1 MAVRLK
7 TAQWRKRS
15 PQFDNA
21 VLRGLPV
28 EKESRAGVRPVVG
41 ACFSRVQP
49 TPIEDPELVV
59 IAPDALRL
67 VGIEVT
73 ASGENAPVVP
83 GEELVHVDEL
93 APFLAGNELFDG
105 SETAAQCYCGH
116 QFGYFSGQLGDGA
129 AIYLGEVLSG
139 SQRERWEMQLKGAGL
154 TPFSRSAD
162 GRKVLRSTL
171 REFLASEHMHALGIP
186 TTRAGSVVTSRKTTV
201 LRDQFY
207 DGNARE
213 EPTAVVLRVAR
224 TFLRFGSFEI
234 FKDTD
239 ARSGRAGPSANLP
252 YKKAMMRQMVN
263 FTIRQYFPDIW
274 QASEETGGDEGETTR
289 IREFFAEVV
298 RRTAVLVAKW
308 QSVGFCHGVLNTDNM
323 SIIGDTLDY
332 GPFGFM
338 EHFDPQHICNTS
350 DDGGRYRYEAQPEIC
365 KWNCSVLADQLAL
378 IVDPAELE
386 PALARFDE
394 WYGRE
399 YYRLMRQKLGLLH
412 KFLPREDKALIDDL
426 FNVLAE
432 TGADFTCTFRSLA
445 ELKPYSTDS
454 AAAVVNELV
463 KVSETLE
470 QVKRRHSTFTDSQY
484 QMVVMLL
491 EKNPAQARMYGVTQ
505 EMREAM
511 ERERAVRAELDRT
524 SDAHR
529 RAHLREAWSR
539 WVDAYA
545 KRLKEETDGVPD
557 AAHEMHRR
565 DEMRRVNPVFV
576 LRNHVAQRAI
586 DFAADGDYDAVAH
599 ILHLLKHPFDESN
612 MASDRVA
619 MDTIRSE
626 ISDESLLSSSRYTAS
641 GASFVGSITSS
652 RSTARSDYL
661 SNYENKFLQRKAVE
675 KKKKRAERERRKA
688 IDDSLTA
695 DDKRRADREA
705 ERQARK
711 AEMATWLPTPETL
724 QRIEREAE
732 RRKKE
737 RLEQVLGWYPPIV
750 EDDKGRSTRPS
761 NNNRTHEATPT
772 REIHAVFSE
781 QSRLARAGSEHERRA
796 AVELESEAKALQ
808 RKMLTLQQKMV
819 YVENRGNASVSATW
833 KANSQR
839 RRRPRVQVRA
849 TLAPLGSSQSAT
861 AIPTLHNHAASLTR
875 STSVFFFRDTRQEA
889 EAAVVAEHAEVEGFL
904 AAHRRQH
911 KRHRMATIIQATWR
925 MHRRRRV
932 FLRWRRRRTKHRRKF
947 FQVWAMSFRL
957 LRQARRSL
965 KRKCLRAWKTEVEDA
980 IELRRIE
987 LQIFRSA
994 ETAVELPRLV
1004 MNLVFTSSDYDDAF
1018 TRKVLTYPT
1027 RAYFTGFVNAAFASV
1042 EQHDDDNTPGA
1053 NNSDD
1058 DDDDDDGD
1066 DDDDHSRAARRQ
1078 RAKGNRVRRLKAQH
1092 LELRRSLAKKIV
1104 QRTFRAWQRLH
1115 EKQRRIGLNA
1125 QLCIKRAARL
1135 AFGARPV
1142 WPAERMLIIFETWA
1156 RYAAFRRSKRLGG
1169 PMPHFAS
1176 ALPSWDLWL
1185 HNYQERQIRKV
1196 KAASRA
1202 PIARLK
1208 RCFRCFRAVAR
1219 VAKRRRLAE
1228 QTAVRHAHFKLQRA
1242 VMHEWYAAIA
1252 DSAARTK
1259 LCRSVL
1265 RGWASVAATKRRL
1278 RPRRLAVV
1286 TARTRR
1292 EHTRA
1297 WAAWRSVLLRSRFK
1311 RELNRARLE
1320 QTPWRS
1326 QVQRVLWFWM
1336 DVRAPRRKWT
1346 CFVAWRQLVQRRRL
1360 FLTIR
1365 TRCDALRRR
1374 HLLLAVLTAW
1384 RAVVWK
1390 QESDVGLFLEDRLSL
1405 TAWDA
1410 YDALSTDFPMLFM
1423 GCYSNAAAVFG
1434 GVPLDHAAQPNDPAS
1449 PPTAPTQTQTQTP
1462 TPKPATPNT
1471 STVLRHHQQQ
1481 QKQRDI
1487 QRFHAELTHCS
1498 VADARRV
1505 VWSSLHL
1512 VNQTDDATGNTALH
1526 VAAQLEDPVRRVDV
1540 LRVLLSEGAVTWD
1553 RVNRHGLTPLQLTPP
1568 DDAAARVLLARGVY
1582 ESFAR
1587 DVQAAPPPTDSRVLW
1602 CLVTLLSSEYVRG
1615 ERLAG
1620 DLRREWHSV
1629 LRQDLWLRQGRIYL
1643 ASDSEFSPAILRCR
1657 AFLNGMKRR
1666 VCRSKDDALLDQ
1678 LRRTTATEARPV
1690 APGTML
1696 LKSSARRMLSR
1707 DLSRMEEK
1715 LDLLSWLS
1723 NTTEQLSSAGD
1734 SVAHRDEDARE
1745 ALHRATIA
1753 ALGQY
1758 GAYGEWLLSP
1768 TLQDE
1773 FVESTLV
1780 HSFVGVLYSL
1790 ELPLEDVISEATR
1803 LEAECDALEDDVLHQ
1818 YQAILQGELR
1828 LHSPERPTGL
1838 PLLRFFSEAS
1848 DAELFFKHEL
1858 LLVNTALW
1866 QSQPLDDLHARER
1879 RRQTL
1884 LTEIDLVRVKAQRK
1898 LRKVDKK
1905 ATAAEQRL
1913 AELELTLSEIL
1924 VADLPPSRRLREICD
1939 ARQRVEA
1946 QRLRIANLRL
1956 KQLDLGDKVS
1966 GMENMRKQLEETPLK
1981 TMANGSGGGAIDD
1994 GVVLE
1999 EECEDEDAT
2008 APATDDAGAVA
2019 SLELKRQFLESEL
2032 ASYLLVFRSQ
2042 ATRASGSFR
2051 ASPNVESVASG
2062 GNLRRLH
2069 KQATASIRTLFL
2081 TNLFR
2086 CCCCWLAENMIPR
2099 DSKAASASSEIE
2111 EHAGETGDAAQNAVP
2126 DSQQQQEEHQ
2136 RRRPQD
2142 EGDACADDIGNFV
2155 MSGPSLLALP
2165 PTASEASS
2173 PGRGIQS
2180 PAIPTMETLWKRGSM
2195 GSIDP
2200 RRAKELPGSAGAGS
2214 GGSSFDLF
2222 ASAEDELAF
2231 NASFRAISSASK
2243 DRRNTDLEL
2252 EGVRITRPVQGV
2264 QQRPTSTVA
2273 TDEPEPSFSRESR
2286 EGIWQDFTSSE
2297 LSPAVQD
2304 AYAELYPRLYEPRTP
2319 GVATRPSTSIQDWGR
2334 ESSYDPEELPVEQQV
2349 ERNRRFWSA
2358 VEGYKA
2364 LASPM
2369 SLDMLALDEKTA
2381 YRRRQDR
2388 AVSIFH
2394 QFLQNNASSRLP
2406 WLHMYQHAV
2415 RDVQQSLL
2423 RAPVGLFDPTP
2434 ESLLIHSKFPS
2445 LEERAMALQL
2455 NDLFSVAGKV
2465 VVITGGGRG
2474 IGKMMAEGFVKN
2486 HATVYIASRS
2496 LAACEETAKEL
2507 NALGAGKCIPL
2518 QANLSSEE
2526 VCKAFA
2532 DELAKR
2538 EKKVDVLINNSG
2550 VVWGGD
2556 IDNHPGH
2563 AWDRVLNVNVKSP
2576 FFLTRDLLPLLDEA
2590 AKTEDG
2596 ARVINVGSIAGF
2608 MPQNIPAL
2616 AYDTSKAAVHHL
2628 TRVLAAKLARR
2639 PNGGHILVN
2648 AIAPGLVPTKMTEG
2662 IALVT
2667 GSSMDDLAQFIPLQR
2682 YGHAHD
2688 MAGLAIFLSSRASS
2702 WITGMVI
2709 CSDGGQIG
2717 AVEAVVGSKL

>member
-93 APFLAGNELFDG
+93 APFLAGNELFEG

-213 EPTAVVLRVAR
+213 EPTAVVLRIAR

-274 QASEETGGDEGETTR
+274 QASEETGDDEGETTR

-378 IVDPAELE
+378 IVEPAELE

-454 AAAVVNELV
+454 AAAIVNELV
-463 KVSETLE
+463 QVSETLE

-484 QMVVMLL
+484 QMVVLLL

-529 RAHLREAWSR
+529 HAHLREAWSR
-539 WVDAYA
+539 WIDAYA

-599 ILHLLKHPFDESN
+599 ILHLLKHPFDESD
-612 MASDRVA
+612 MTCDRVYARPQDPSTAPLCVSCSSA
-619 MDTIRSE
+619 MDTIRSD

-750 EDDKGRSTRPS
+750 DDDKGRSTRPS

-781 QSRLARAGSEHERRA
+781 QSRLARAGFEHERRA
-796 AVELESEAKALQ
+796 AVELESEAQALQ

-819 YVENRGNASVSATW
+819 YVENRGNASVSASS

-889 EAAVVAEHAEVEGFL
+889 EVAVVAEHAEVEGFL

-932 FLRWRRRRTKHRRKF
+932 FLRWRRRRAKHRRKF

-1042 EQHDDDNTPGA
+1042 EQHDDDNTPAAA
-1053 NNSDD
+1053 NNNDD
-1058 DDDDDDGD
+1058 DEDEDD

-1228 QTAVRHAHFKLQRA
+1228 QTAVRHAHFKLERA
-1242 VMHEWYAAIA
+1242 VLHEWYAAIA

-1259 LCRSVL
+1259 LYRSVL

-1292 EHTRA
+1292 EHSRA

-1320 QTPWRS
+1320 QTPWRA

-1336 DVRAPRRKWT
+1336 DVRPPRRKWT

-1434 GVPLDHAAQPNDPAS
+1434 GVPLDHAAQPNDPAP
-1449 PPTAPTQTQTQTP
+1449 PPTAPTQTQVQTP

-1643 ASDSEFSPAILRCR
+1643 ASDSEFSPAIQRCR

-1678 LRRTTATEARPV
+1678 LRRTTATASRPV

-1723 NTTEQLSSAGD
+1723 NTTEQLSSSGD

-1790 ELPLEDVISEATR
+1790 ELPLDDVISEATR

-1866 QSQPLDDLHARER
+1866 QSQPLDDLHVRER

-1913 AELELTLSEIL
+1913 AELELALSEIL

-1966 GMENMRKQLEETPLK
+1966 GMENMRKQLEESQQE
-1981 TMANGSGGGAIDD
+1981 TMTNGSGGGAIDD

-1999 EECEDEDAT
+1999 EECEDDDAT

-2032 ASYLLVFRSQ
+2032 ANYLLVFRSQ

-2062 GNLRRLH
+2062 GNL
-2069 KQATASIRTLFL
+2069 
-2081 TNLFR
+2081 
-2086 CCCCWLAENMIPR
+2086 P
-2099 DSKAASASSEIE
+2099 
-2111 EHAGETGDAAQNAVP
+2111 
-2126 DSQQQQEEHQ
+2126 
-2136 RRRPQD
+2136 
-2142 EGDACADDIGNFV
+2142 
-2155 MSGPSLLALP
+2155 
-2165 PTASEASS
+2165 
-2173 PGRGIQS
+2173 
-2180 PAIPTMETLWKRGSM
+2180 IPTMETLWKRGSM

-2264 QQRPTSTVA
+2264 QQRPTSTVG
-2273 TDEPEPSFSRESR
+2273 TDEAEPSFSRESR
-2286 EGIWQDFTSSE
+2286 EGIWQDFASSE

-2319 GVATRPSTSIQDWGR
+2319 GGVTRPSTSIQEWGR

-2381 YRRRQDR
+2381 FRRRQDR

-2423 RAPVGLFDPTP
+2423 RAPVGLFDVLQQTAQ
-2434 ESLLIHSKFPS
+2434 
-2445 LEERAMALQL
+2445 LEIA
-2455 NDLFSVAGKV
+2455 
-2465 VVITGGGRG
+2465 
-2474 IGKMMAEGFVKN
+2474 
-2486 HATVYIASRS
+2486 ATQSRR
-2496 LAACEETAKEL
+2496 
-2507 NALGAGKCIPL
+2507 
-2518 QANLSSEE
+2518 LSH
-2526 VCKAFA
+2526 
-2532 DELAKR
+2532 R
-2538 EKKVDVLINNSG
+2538 I
-2550 VVWGGD
+2550 
-2556 IDNHPGH
+2556 
-2563 AWDRVLNVNVKSP
+2563 
-2576 FFLTRDLLPLLDEA
+2576 
-2590 AKTEDG
+2590 
-2596 ARVINVGSIAGF
+2596 
-2608 MPQNIPAL
+2608 
-2616 AYDTSKAAVHHL
+2616 
-2628 TRVLAAKLARR
+2628 
-2639 PNGGHILVN
+2639 
-2648 AIAPGLVPTKMTEG
+2648 
-2662 IALVT
+2662 
-2667 GSSMDDLAQFIPLQR
+2667 
-2682 YGHAHD
+2682 
-2688 MAGLAIFLSSRASS
+2688 
-2702 WITGMVI
+2702 
-2709 CSDGGQIG
+2709 
-2717 AVEAVVGSKL
+2717 